1 MSRGIDDI
9 LKKVCS
15 APEWTNRRPL
25 ETQPDSTHTRDEV
38 NMLIKGAQFFR
49 ENEPFDV
56 SILYHRIKPTKK
68 DLYFVHSTYAMR
80 KRKNQKVAAIRKIWN
95 HISVAA
101 KGKYKFCADD
111 WLIL

>member
-1 MSRGIDDI
+1 MRRGGGYHIPQNLCDHMSRGIDGI

-25 ETQPDSTHTRDEV
+25 ETQPDPTHTRDEV
-38 NMLIKGAQFFR
+38 NMLIKGAQYFR

-68 DLYFVHSTYAMR
+68 RSLLRTQYIRNAKAKKI
-80 KRKNQKVAAIRKIWN
+80 KR
-95 HISVAA
+95 
-101 KGKYKFCADD
+101 
-111 WLIL
+111 